1 MEFLPIFNSFKEK
14 FESSLQNISKDYKE
28 LNQIIET
35 IIQKEKELDK
45 INRKIF
51 SGKVS
56 LFERKNENA
65 LKTLKIESVAK
76 AKELYELYQEKDE
89 KYFYSKVLSILNK
102 NLTIADILHLYYSF
116 DYFKKMV
123 IQKVY
128 EINSYDEII
137 KYSTNFDLYA
147 MDLTNII
154 ITGIP
159 VFEESEIPR
168 IISNKYRLCNV
179 NVTENDLQEENL
191 KNLLNKISLILRIK
205 KIEDSPLSIEKIW
218 FMTLV
223 EKIITKESNNV

>member
-1 MEFLPIFNSFKEK
+1 
-14 FESSLQNISKDYKE
+14 
-28 LNQIIET
+28 
-35 IIQKEKELDK
+35 
-45 INRKIF
+45 
-51 SGKVS
+51 
-56 LFERKNENA
+56 
-65 LKTLKIESVAK
+65 
-76 AKELYELYQEKDE
+76 
-89 KYFYSKVLSILNK
+89 
-102 NLTIADILHLYYSF
+102 
-116 DYFKKMV
+116 MV

-191 KNLLNKISLILRIK
+191 QNLLNKISLILRIK